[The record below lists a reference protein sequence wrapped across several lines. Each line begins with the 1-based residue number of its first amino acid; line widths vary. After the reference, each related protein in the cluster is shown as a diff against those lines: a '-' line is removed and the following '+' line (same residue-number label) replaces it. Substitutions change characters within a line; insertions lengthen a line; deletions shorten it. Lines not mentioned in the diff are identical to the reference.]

1 MECPFCA
8 ESIRNEAIVCRHCS
22 RDLRVA
28 KPILKEIDEIIA
40 DIERLTRDLGRLNST
55 LERRD
60 HPSRYFGTR
69 AVTYIIVPS
78 AFLVLAHVLV
88 TIVLDI
94 QPLSLRLASV
104 AIPLLFGFFSFPLS
118 RSRLPEAIALGILT
132 SLVAIFSMLTVTGLH
147 DAVPI
152 VPRTAVEW
160 REVLEYGASI
170 MLAFISGNLLGTLV
184 FAVFPLVLSQRGKP
198 NAIAFSLA
206 RWLGGHA
213 GDDQLRRRARVI
225 QDLMRTAGP
234 LIGVAVTAIGSLYT
248 GLKGILG

>member
-8 ESIRNEAIVCRHCS
+8 ETIRNEAIVCRHCS
-22 RDLRVA
+22 RDLRVS
-28 KPILKEIDEIIA
+28 KPILNEIEEIVA
-40 DIERLTRDLGRLNST
+40 EIERLTRDLGRFSSA
-55 LERRD
+55 LERGEN
-60 HPSRYFGTR
+60 PFRYFGTR
-69 AVTYIIVPS
+69 AVTYIMLPS
-78 AFLVLAHVLV
+78 ALLVLAHILV

-104 AIPLLFGFFSFPLS
+104 AIPLLFGFLSFPLS
-118 RSRLPEAIALGILT
+118 RTRFPEAMALAILAA
-132 SLVAIFSMLTVTGLH
+132 LVSVSSMLTVTGLH
-147 DAVPI
+147 DDVPI
-152 VPRTAVEW
+152 LPQTAVEW

-170 MLAFISGNLLGTLV
+170 MLAYISGNLLGTFV

-198 NAIAFSLA
+198 NAIAFRMA

-225 QDLMRTAGP
+225 QDLLRTVGP
-234 LIGVAVTAIGSLYT
+234 LIGVVVTAIGSLYT